1 VTPNDERKSMAVRA
15 TNAWDVLIVFIR
27 SKLALV
33 IAIVLAIVVL
43 SLLGMTDILQPIVD
57 LIKGL

>member
-1 VTPNDERKSMAVRA
+1 MTPNDERKSIAVRA

-27 SKLALV
+27 SKLAIVLV
-33 IAIVLAIVVL
+33 ILLAIAF
-43 SLLGMTDILQPIVD
+43 GILKLDMLTKLVD